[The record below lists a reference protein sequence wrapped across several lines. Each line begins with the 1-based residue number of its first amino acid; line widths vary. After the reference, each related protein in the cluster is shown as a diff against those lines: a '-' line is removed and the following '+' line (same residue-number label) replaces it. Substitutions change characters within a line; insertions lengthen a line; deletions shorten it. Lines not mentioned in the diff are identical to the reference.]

1 MSRLNAYINKDVME
15 REDVAMMM
23 SDDSTDIKLLRWT
36 ELDENDG
43 FRESTIKRKLRFLR
57 TIKGRID
64 RRDRIYQR
72 QDSEAGSAVDALYIA
87 TVYYKDLRKGDVLQ
101 VGSQQYTIE
110 AVNKVGQSFTEAEV
124 IVST

>member
-23 SDDSTDIKLLRWT
+23 SDDSTDIKLLRYSD
-36 ELDENDG
+36 LSINDG
-43 FRESTIKRKLRFLR
+43 FRAQSPKRKLRFQR

-72 QDSEAGSAVDALYIA
+72 QSSEAGSPVDALYIA
-87 TVYYKDLRKGDVLQ
+87 TVYYKDLRKDDVLQ
-101 VGSQQYTIE
+101 VGAQQYVVE

-124 IVST
+124 IVSI

>member
-23 SDDSTDIKLLRWT
+23 ADDSTDIKLLRYT
-36 ELDENDG
+36 DLSDNDG
-43 FRESTIKRKLRFLR
+43 FREQSPKRKLRFLR

-72 QDSEAGSAVDALYIA
+72 ADSEAGSVVDALYIA
-87 TVYYKDLRKGDVLQ
+87 TVYYKDLRKDDVLQ
-101 VGSQQYTIE
+101 VGAQQYRVE

-124 IVST
+124 VVST

>member
-15 REDVAMMM
+15 REDVATMMA
-23 SDDSTDIKLLRWT
+23 DDSTDIKLLRYT
-36 ELDENDG
+36 DLSDNDG
-43 FRESTIKRKLRFLR
+43 FREQSPKRKLRFLC

-72 QDSEAGSAVDALYIA
+72 ADSEAGSVVDALYIA
-87 TVYYKDLRKGDVLQ
+87 TVYYKDLRKDDVLQ
-101 VGSQQYTIE
+101 VGAQQYRVE

-124 IVST
+124 VVST